1 MEQLNLGSILEGL
14 MKGQGQQ
21 GGQEPARRRSTLPGR
36 LRQPPGGFGQGGL
49 GDIQGSLSDI
59 VAKIPGGMGGL
70 AGGGLLS
77 MILGSGADSGRRFA
91 LKAGGLAVLSAVAF
105 KAYEDWKRKQAP
117 AAGQLDQITAQPPA
131 GSGFHLGEEKDK
143 EGNEMGLALVQAMIS
158 AAKSDGHLD
167 SAETTRIQ
175 EQIEQLG
182 LGNAEKGF
190 LMDALAKPAD
200 AAAIAQS
207 SKTREQASE
216 LYVAS
221 RLTIGEADTPEEE
234 HISTAWWRCSTYR
247 RIWSRISTLRSTVC
261 AALSAEAKRERAALP
276 STPRALP

>member
-1 MEQLNLGSILEGL
+1 MNLGSILEGL
-14 MKGQGQQ
+14 MQGQGQPRGQ
-21 GGQEPARRRSTLPGR
+21 DRSGGNRSS
-36 LRQPPGGFGQGGL
+36 QGGL
-49 GDIQGSLSDI
+49 DGMPGSLSDI

-77 MILGSGADSGRRFA
+77 MILGSRGGRSA
-91 LKAGGLAVLSAVAF
+91 GGSLLKAGGLAVPSAVAF

-117 AAGQLDQITAQPPA
+117 AAGSLDRIPAQPPA
-131 GSGFHLGEEKDK
+131 GSGFHLDEEKDK

-175 EQIEQLG
+175 EQIQQLG

-200 AAAIAQS
+200 AAAIARLP
-207 SKTREQASE
+207 KTREQASE

-221 RLTIGEADTPEEE
+221 RLTIGEADTPEEK
-234 HISTAWWRCSTYR
+234 AYLDR
-247 RIWSRISTLRSTVC
+247 LV
-261 AALSAEAKRERAALP
+261 ALLDLP
-276 STPRALP
+276 PDLVAHLDTQIDGVRGAVA